1 MLAARNRR
9 ASLLK
14 QKAMYTK
21 SNIEK
26 AEAKLGISAPCKS
39 NGTVVLRSEY
49 NQIFANYAR
58 I

>member
-1 MLAARNRR
+1 
-9 ASLLK
+9 
-14 QKAMYTK
+14 MYTK

-26 AEAKLGISAPCKS
+26 AETKLGISAPCKS
-39 NGTVVLRSEY
+39 NGTVGRWSEY